1 MSAAEDKA
9 VVNRLMEVWSQGN
22 LAVVDE
28 ICSADFVRHGPV
40 SEGEVRGPEGFKQLI
55 TRLRELIPDLQVVVD
70 DQLAEDGRVA
80 TRWTAR
86 GARQG
91 RPAVVTGILVN
102 RVANGK
108 VAEEWAA
115 YDAGEMFKQIGLA

>member
-28 ICSADFVRHGPV
+28 VCSPGFVRHGPV
-40 SEGEVRGPEGFKQLI
+40 SEGEVRGPAGFKELV
-55 TRLRELIPDLQVVVD
+55 TRLRGLIPDLQVVVD

-86 GARQG
+86 GAHQG
-91 RPAVVTGILVN
+91 RPAVVTGILVD

-108 VAEEWAA
+108 LEEEWAA